1 MISSSDPGEVEE
13 HNVYLK
19 ICIFH
24 MYIYF
29 IFPRINLINYECL
42 PLLPFYSWC
51 GGVVVW
57 PDCGPG
63 YS

>member
-29 IFPRINLINYECL
+29 IFP
-42 PLLPFYSWC
+42 
-51 GGVVVW
+51 
-57 PDCGPG
+57 
-63 YS
+63 